1 MNLPCKKWAL
11 GGLLSICCS
20 SSSFATSEVIRS
32 FDLGDRLYHA
42 GSVAVAAYPHWG
54 SVVIGPIPAVLG
66 ALNSSATVA
75 GHLNPASKIV
85 AIVSQDRLAHALMI
99 SESRYGD
106 VASDP
111 ATTLP
116 NQKAMLKVA
125 STAQLFAEKC
135 LAGWNVGLNQMTIV
149 DGEQAEIRHAF
160 SDKKIDFGFVW
171 TSFTYLAAND
181 AAHAK
186 ALPCL
191 NIDSFDMPSFIVTR
205 SDLLNE
211 PDPVRLAANR
221 KIVARLVAQ
230 HLGAW
235 AKAKMNPQDAA
246 KRLRAEYTRE
256 DIKVTDAQALAELEA
271 RRPPDLDGQRLAFT
285 APAGAPA
292 PLAATLDGIIDFMVA
307 SGTIKAADKPAG
319 SELMDGS
326 ILELIAGDPELGAV
340 ARGEKPPGQ

>member
-1 MNLPCKKWAL
+1 MIAKSLIAV
-11 GGLLSICCS
+11 LLWMLCTTSCL
-20 SSSFATSEVIRS
+20 ATSEVIRS
-32 FDLGDRLYHA
+32 FELGNRLYNA

-54 SVVIGPIPAVLG
+54 SVVVGPIPAVLAAVTLG
-66 ALNSSATVA
+66 ESGA
-75 GHLNPASKIV
+75 GHIQPAVKIV

-111 ATTLP
+111 ANALP

-125 STAQLFAEKC
+125 STAQMFAEKC
-135 LAGWNVGLNQMTIV
+135 LAGWNVKLDQMIVV

-160 SDKKIDFGFVW
+160 SDRKIDIGFVW

-181 AAHAK
+181 TAHAK

-191 NIDSFDMPSFIVTR
+191 NIDGFDMPSFIVTR
-205 SDLLNE
+205 TDLLSE
-211 PDPVRLAANR
+211 PDPARLSKNR
-221 KIVARLVAQ
+221 KSVARFVAE

-235 AKAKMNPQDAA
+235 EKAKADPLDAA

-256 DIKVTDAQALAELEA
+256 DIKVTDAQAQAELEA

-285 APAGAPA
+285 APAGAGA
-292 PLAATLDGIIDFMVA
+292 PLAATLDGIIDFMIS
-307 SGTIKAADKPAG
+307 SGTIKAADKPAV
-319 SELMDGS
+319 SDLLDGS
-326 ILELIAGDPELGAV
+326 ILEVIANDPELTAI
-340 ARGEKPPGQ
+340 ARGEKLANP